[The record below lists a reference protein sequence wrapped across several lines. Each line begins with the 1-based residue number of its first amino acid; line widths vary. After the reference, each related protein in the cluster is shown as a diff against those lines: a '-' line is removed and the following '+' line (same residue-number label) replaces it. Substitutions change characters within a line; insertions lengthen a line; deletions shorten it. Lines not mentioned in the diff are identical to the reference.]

1 MPFKIK
7 LLINNKENEY
17 VRNEPPM
24 IENLI
29 DAMKIQRLEIDMET
43 NDNGGTAKEIEDRF
57 NLYADFAVKFWHNQF
72 SKDDFLTGLATGSF
86 DDVRNPVWVT
96 LGYDPNSSEPDDEEN
111 GEKKD

>member
-29 DAMKIQRLEIDMET
+29 DALKIQRLEIDMET

-57 NLYADFAVKFWHNQF
+57 SLYADFAVKFWHNQF
-72 SKDDFLTGLATGSF
+72 SKDDFLTGLTTGSF

-96 LGYDPNSSEPDDEEN
+96 LGYDPNASESDDEEN